1 MIITG
6 SRLGKLSCPEDEVQ
20 ASILVRS
27 VLCVTSVY
35 LDTSR
40 TGDEFRAPLGS
51 PTPTD
56 KSPGYVHVLK
66 APMSS
71 TSSWVTSDFL
81 SCIKRLRLL
90 QSEGEIFL
98 SLSDL
103 KNGLLCAAA
112 ATHLAEEQAVSMIR
126 ATPPKS
132 INTPDAECT
141 HSSDPN
147 QSLSALT
154 PHNRRLC
161 ALLAVSSIF
170 YAHTVIKK
178 LIAKGAYALSV
189 EVARSLGNEDSTS
202 SSSSSSAVHQEM
214 SIMNGQLGSDDVSIL
229 LDTAVT
235 LCSLAAKEIN
245 TGMNRAGVRNNT
257 AAPVLSLN
265 DVTAPFVITRNLLCG
280 IASICPAE
288 HLGKSLDILNGSELV
303 LAVYQR
309 VEGVE
314 SDEQHTKSKPS
325 SAALAAVST
334 PVEAFKINQAA
345 FSRDGILMAPSAVM
359 GLVLRYSAAEVR
371 RRISITAKISR
382 GRMAG
387 GGGTCIEVDEECAED
402 LDELVCALQRSEN
415 HMLALRVL
423 LSSWHMSATK
433 AHLLRSSLLC
443 LSRKVLSYR
452 EIDTS
457 LAVACLVMLPYDAMV
472 RELKGAVPSIQ
483 SDFSRLRTVACV
495 GEELARLWDQEA
507 LLVVFQG
514 NSISLPPYTYLSTYI
529 IAPFCRIYAL
539 RLHFIIYIP
548 SLRDTCHHCAS

>member
-1 MIITG
+1 M
-6 SRLGKLSCPEDEVQ
+6 
-20 ASILVRS
+20 
-27 VLCVTSVY
+27 Y

-40 TGDEFRAPLGS
+40 AGDDIKAPLVS
-51 PTPTD
+51 PNPNEKTP
-56 KSPGYVHVLK
+56 GHVTK
-66 APMSS
+66 ASMSS
-71 TSSWVTSDFL
+71 NSSWVTSDFL
-81 SCIKRLRLL
+81 SSVKRLRLL
-90 QSEGEIFL
+90 QSEGEIYL

-103 KNGLLCAAA
+103 KNAVVCAAA
-112 ATHLAEEQAVSMIR
+112 ATHIADEQADSMIG
-126 ATPPKS
+126 TILTES
-132 INTPDAECT
+132 ITNRDTTSLD
-141 HSSDPN
+141 SN
-147 QSLSALT
+147 RSLSALT
-154 PHNRRLC
+154 PHVRRLC
-161 ALLAVSSIF
+161 ALLSVSPIF

-178 LIAKGAYALSV
+178 LIAKDAYALSV
-189 EVARSLGNEDSTS
+189 EVVRSLGDEDSTGTSTSTS
-202 SSSSSSAVHQEM
+202 SSASTVHQEIN
-214 SIMNGQLGSDDVSIL
+214 IMNGQLGTDDLSIL

-245 TGMNRAGVRNNT
+245 TGMNRIGNRNTPTT
-257 AAPVLSLN
+257 AAPFISLI
-265 DVTAPFVITRNLLCG
+265 DVTAPFVITRKLLRG

-288 HLGKSLDILNGSELV
+288 HLGRSLDILNGSELV

-309 VEGVE
+309 VEGVV
-314 SDEQHTKSKPS
+314 SDGQHSKSKPS
-325 SAALAAVST
+325 STALSTVSP
-334 PVEAFKINQAA
+334 PVEAFKINQGA
-345 FSRDGILMAPSAVM
+345 FSRDGILMAPSTVM

-371 RRISITAKISR
+371 RRTSVTATISCS
-382 GRMAG
+382 RMASEG
-387 GGGTCIEVDEECAED
+387 GSSNEVKEDVAED

-433 AHLLRSSLLC
+433 AQLLRSSLLC

-514 NSISLPPYTYLSTYI
+514 INPSFPQYLSPLF
-529 IAPFCRIYAL
+529 PF
-539 RLHFIIYIP
+539 
-548 SLRDTCHHCAS
+548 

>member
-6 SRLGKLSCPEDEVQ
+6 SRLGKLSCPEDEAQ

-40 TGDEFRAPLGS
+40 AGDEFRAPLGS
-51 PTPTD
+51 PTPIDNT
-56 KSPGYVHVLK
+56 PGYAHVLK

-81 SCIKRLRLL
+81 SCVKRLRLL

-98 SLSDL
+98 SVSDL
-103 KNGLLCAAA
+103 KNAVLCAAV

-132 INTPDAECT
+132 INTPDAGYT

-161 ALLAVSSIF
+161 ALLGVSPIF

-178 LIAKGAYALSV
+178 LIAKDAYALSV

-202 SSSSSSAVHQEM
+202 TSSSAVHQEM

-245 TGMNRAGVRNNT
+245 KGMNRAGVRNNT

-265 DVTAPFVITRNLLCG
+265 DVTAPFVITRNLLRG

-325 SAALAAVST
+325 CAALAAVST
-334 PVEAFKINQAA
+334 PIEAFKINQAA
-345 FSRDGILMAPSAVM
+345 FSRDGILMAPNAVM

-382 GRMAG
+382 GRVADE
-387 GGGTCIEVDEECAED
+387 GGTSSEVDEECAED

-433 AHLLRSSLLC
+433 AQLLRSSLLC

-514 NSISLPPYTYLSTYI
+514 NLSTYL
-529 IAPFCRIYAL
+529 IAPFCRVYAL
-539 RLHFIIYIP
+539 
-548 SLRDTCHHCAS
+548 

>member
-6 SRLGKLSCPEDEVQ
+6 SRLGKLSCPEDEAQ
-20 ASILVRS
+20 ASVLVRS
-27 VLCVTSVY
+27 VLCVASVY

-40 TGDEFRAPLGS
+40 AGEEFRAPLGS

-56 KSPGYVHVLK
+56 KTPGYVHVLK

-103 KNGLLCAAA
+103 KNAVLCAAA
-112 ATHLAEEQAVSMIR
+112 ATHLAEEQAVSMIS

-132 INTPDAECT
+132 NPQPN
-141 HSSDPN
+141 PN
-147 QSLSALT
+147 QSSPIIDTTDTEYTQSSDSNQPLSALT

-161 ALLAVSSIF
+161 ALLAVSPIF

-178 LIAKGAYALSV
+178 LIAKDAYALSV

-202 SSSSSSAVHQEM
+202 SPTSSSAVHQEM

-245 TGMNRAGVRNNT
+245 IGMNRAGVRNNT

-265 DVTAPFVITRNLLCG
+265 DVTAPFVITRNLLRG

-309 VEGVE
+309 VEGVA

-325 SAALAAVST
+325 SAALTAVST
-334 PVEAFKINQAA
+334 PIEAFKINQAA

-382 GRMAG
+382 GRVAAEG
-387 GGGTCIEVDEECAED
+387 GMNREVDEECAED

-433 AHLLRSSLLC
+433 AQLLRSSLLC

-514 NSISLPPYTYLSTYI
+514 NSIFLPPSLPPT
-529 IAPFCRIYAL
+529 
-539 RLHFIIYIP
+539 
-548 SLRDTCHHCAS
+548 